1 MTGLRAF
8 RKRLGKKTK
17 RQPSCHK
24 EIALEQIVPLL
35 PLIDRVIYTY
45 IRWALPKIKTGIY
58 DIHDLRQEGIL
69 GIIRAIELYNQ
80 KKGKHANYASW
91 HIRGR
96 IGRFLQSNSF
106 PNITIP
112 THTRLILGFL
122 PIDEPIRKN
131 LPLTPTDIISL
142 ENYQAT
148 GPEKEYKAY
157 VRKLALLILKQIPR
171 PEGKILIKRFGI
183 CTCRNNRAAHY
194 HKPITLNQIGKD
206 KGVSRERIRQ
216 RLQKI
221 FAKVRRSRNKTIKMI
236 TQEWESL

>member
-8 RKRLGKKTK
+8 RKRLRKKTK
-17 RQPSCHK
+17 IQPSCHK
-24 EIALEQIVPLL
+24 EIALEQIVPLF

-45 IRWALPKIKTGIY
+45 FRWALPKFKTGIY

-69 GIIRAIELYNQ
+69 GIIRAIELYNP
-80 KKGKHANYASW
+80 KKGKLANYARW
-91 HIRGR
+91 HIR
-96 IGRFLQSNSF
+96 FLRSNSF

-112 THTRLILGFL
+112 THARLTLGFL

-148 GPEKEYKAY
+148 ASEKEHQAS

-171 PEGKILIKRFGI
+171 PEGKILI
-183 CTCRNNRAAHY
+183 
-194 HKPITLNQIGKD
+194 QSWD
-206 KGVSRERIRQ
+206 
-216 RLQKI
+216 QK
-221 FAKVRRSRNKTIKMI
+221 
-236 TQEWESL
+236 QQDEH

>member
-1 MTGLRAF
+1 
-8 RKRLGKKTK
+8 
-17 RQPSCHK
+17 
-24 EIALEQIVPLL
+24 LEQIVPLL

-45 IRWALPKIKTGIY
+45 FRWALPKIKTGIY

-69 GIIRAIELYNQ
+69 GIIRAIELYNP
-80 KKGKHANYASW
+80 KKGKLANYARW

-96 IGRFLQSNSF
+96 IGRFLRSNSF

-112 THTRLILGFL
+112 THTRLSLGFL
-122 PIDEPIRKN
+122 PIDEPISKD

-148 GPEKEYKAY
+148 ASEKEHQAS
-157 VRKLALLILKQIPR
+157 VRKLALLILKQIPL

-221 FAKVRRSRNKTIKMI
+221 FAKVKRSRNKTIKVI
-236 TQEWESL
+236 TQEWETP